1 MMKLI
6 HIHMHIYDIYIPAE
20 SDIEESIHAV
30 VSGEKSMRKSKCG
43 TNILGGVVS
52 KTNFGED
59 RKARR
64 THKLINV

>member
-1 MMKLI
+1 
-6 HIHMHIYDIYIPAE
+6 MHTYDIYIPAE

>member
-1 MMKLI
+1 
-6 HIHMHIYDIYIPAE
+6 MHIYDIYIPAE

-52 KTNFGED
+52 KTNFGEE

-64 THKLINV
+64 THELINIQ